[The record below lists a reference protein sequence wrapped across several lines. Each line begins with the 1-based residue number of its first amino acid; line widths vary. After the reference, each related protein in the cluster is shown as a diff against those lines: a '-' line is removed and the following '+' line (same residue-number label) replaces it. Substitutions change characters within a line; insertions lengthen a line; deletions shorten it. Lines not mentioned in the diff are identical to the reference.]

1 MVNVEKH
8 RKLIKKLNED
18 NSEIIKGSIT
28 LLINSNPTLLA
39 NELAKDLEENL
50 PVLRQLKLVP
60 ESVVRNSGLANMK
73 DSLLVANTVLEVIEN
88 DKDSLTVTEEE
99 IEELK
104 YISTNFVEVANE
116 ILKTQEEHL
125 AIVPNKIKEIVENT

>member
-18 NSEIIKGSIT
+18 NPEIIKGSIT

-73 DSLLVANTVLEVIEN
+73 DSLLVVNTVLEVIEN

>member
-8 RKLIKKLNED
+8 RKLINKLKED
-18 NSEIIKGSIT
+18 NPEIIKGSVI

-50 PVLRQLKLVP
+50 PVLRQLKLLP
-60 ESVVRNSGLANMK
+60 ESVVKNSGLENMK
-73 DSLLVANTVLEVIEN
+73 DSLLVANTILEVIEN

-104 YISTNFVEVANE
+104 YISINFVEVANE

-125 AIVPNKIKEIVENT
+125 AIVPTKIKEIVENS

>member
-18 NSEIIKGSIT
+18 NPEIIKGSIT